1 MICKSDKLFTSSS
14 IELVKNTENSKVNKM
29 SRIQI
34 NDLQCSDE
42 EMRDLLPQELLI
54 QGGGWFKRL
63 TGWSTPSFFKK
74 LDDVVHDLGG
84 WGKVIEVIS
93 DNYYGNDPSPGA

>member
-1 MICKSDKLFTSSS
+1 
-14 IELVKNTENSKVNKM
+14 M

-42 EMRDLLPQELLI
+42 ELRDLLPQELLI

-74 LDDVVHDLGG
+74 LDDVVRRLGG
-84 WGKVIEVIS
+84 WGTVIPAIIGKSYNGDSTFYGGGS
-93 DNYYGNDPSPGA
+93 DGA